1 MKQSSTPLAM
11 IRLLMLLLLII
22 AGGDNKLYG
31 GDIDVYA
38 RALQTERSRE
48 YDAIHYR
55 IKLRFDEDRGMFW
68 GQTTITLRPLRDGF
82 DSVSLD
88 AEKFVVSSVE
98 DQHGKPLEFNQSDGK
113 IVVSLE
119 EAHDYG
125 DPLSVTVSYSAKEC
139 AASKDFPLG
148 ISFVEATEANPRL
161 IQALSFPTG
170 ARHWFPCYDHPND
183 KATIEVIATVREGY
197 EALSNGK
204 LLSVT
209 ADARNKTQT
218 FHWLQDR
225 PHSTYLTVLAA
236 GPYQVI
242 EDSLGDLA
250 INYWVYPQDVNNA
263 WFSFCQTPD
272 IIAFFNREFGYEYPW
287 DKYDQVTIP
296 GIGGGAECTSAT
308 LLGHGVIHDE
318 KADKDFPSHKLIA
331 HEAAH
336 QWWGDLV
343 TLRDWGH
350 TWINESFGTYSDH
363 LYIKHSLGADEG
375 AVDLLGKKNAYLRE
389 AHNRYMR
396 PIVFH
401 QWDEPGQNFDS
412 HTYPKG
418 AAVIN
423 MMRWILGDEP
433 FRKAI
438 SHFLHKHAYAP
449 ADTHD
454 FITAIK
460 EMTGQNLDWFF
471 EQWLFS
477 PGHPVFEV
485 SYHWDRSAKAVK
497 LNIAQAQDTSGR
509 VPLFKTPVVIAVVTA
524 AGKISEKVW
533 LKGKV
538 EEFDI
543 ACDEAP
549 LMVRFDEGNFLLK
562 EWTFEKTTQEL
573 IYQLKHDDVIGRM
586 WAASELGKIKGDA
599 SSTAALL
606 ESGRDDLFWSVR
618 RAAIEA
624 LGTSEQGTHESVL
637 KQKCLD
643 QNSRVRAAALQALGD
658 SRQIELVAFFAERF
672 EKDNSYV
679 AQAAALRSIGKC
691 GDNASVGF
699 LDKAAAMKSH
709 RNILKN
715 AADWALK
722 KVSQEP
728 DE

>member
-1 MKQSSTPLAM
+1 MAM
-11 IRLLMLLLLII
+11 YKLYFALMLLCLSI
-22 AGGDNKLYG
+22 AGSDDKLHAE
-31 GDIDVYA
+31 DIDVYA
-38 RALQTERSRE
+38 RTLQTERSRD

-55 IKLRFDEDRGMFW
+55 IKLRFDEDSGRFW

-82 DSVSLD
+82 DRFSLD
-88 AEKFVVSSVE
+88 AEKFVVSSLK
-98 DQHGKPLEFNQSDGK
+98 DQRDRSLEFRQGDGG
-113 IVVSLE
+113 IDVSLRE
-119 EAHDYG
+119 THDYG
-125 DPLSVTVSYSAKEC
+125 EALSVTVSYSAQDC
-139 AASKDFPLG
+139 AASRDFPLG
-148 ISFVEATEANPRL
+148 ISFVEATDANPRL
-161 IQALSFPTG
+161 IQALSFPNG

-183 KATIEVIATVREGY
+183 KATVEVIATVRETY
-197 EALSNGK
+197 KALSNGK
-204 LLSVT
+204 LISVT
-209 ADARNKTQT
+209 EDLPNKTKT

-250 INYWVYPQDVNNA
+250 INYWVYPQDVDNA
-263 WFSFCQTPD
+263 RFSFCQTPE
-272 IIAFFNREFGYEYPW
+272 IIAFFNQEFGYEYPW

-308 LLGHGVIHDE
+308 LLGQGVIHDE

-375 AVDLLGKKNAYLRE
+375 AVDLLGKKDAYLRE

-401 QWDEPGQNFDS
+401 QWDRPQQNFDS

-423 MMRWILGDEP
+423 MMRWILGDKA
-433 FRKAI
+433 FRKTL

-454 FITAIK
+454 FMTAVK
-460 EMTGQNLDWFF
+460 EMSGQNLDWFF

-477 PGHPVFEV
+477 PGHPVFDI
-485 SYHWDRSAKAVK
+485 SYRWDESHKKIR
-497 LNIAQAQDTSGR
+497 LRIAQTQDTSGR
-509 VPLFKTPVVIAVVTA
+509 VPIFQTPVVIGLVTA
-524 AGKISEKVW
+524 AGKKTERVW
-533 LKGKV
+533 LQEKI

-543 ACDEAP
+543 ECDRVP
-549 LMVRFDEGNFLLK
+549 LLLRFDEGNFLLK
-562 EWTFEKTTQEL
+562 EWTFAKTSREL
-573 IYQLKHDDVIGRM
+573 IYQLEHDDAIGRM
-586 WAASELGKIKGDA
+586 WAASELGKVKQDA
-599 SSTAALL
+599 SVAASLS
-606 ESGRDDLFWSVR
+606 ESARNDPFWAVR

-624 LGTSEQGTHESVL
+624 LGRAEGKAHVSLL
-637 KQKCLD
+637 KQRCFD
-643 QNSRVRAAALQALGD
+643 ENSRVRAAALQALGE
-658 SRQIELVAFFAERF
+658 SRQAELVPFFAARF
-672 EKDNSYV
+672 EEDNSYL
-679 AQAAALRSIGKC
+679 AQAEALKAIGKS
-691 GDNASVGF
+691 GDSASVRI
-699 LDKAAAMKSH
+699 LEAAAKMKSP
-709 RNILKN
+709 RNTLKR

-722 KVSQEP
+722 QINTSH
-728 DE
+728 

>member
-1 MKQSSTPLAM
+1 MH
-11 IRLLMLLLLII
+11 RLTVSLILLSLIT
-22 AGGDNKLYG
+22 ARSDNKLYG
-31 GDIDVYA
+31 KDIDVYA
-38 RALQTERSRE
+38 RTLQTERSRD

-68 GQTTITLRPLRDGF
+68 GETTVILRPLHDAF
-82 DSVSLD
+82 DRFSLD
-88 AEKFVVSSVE
+88 AEKFVVSSVT
-98 DQHGKPLEFNQSDGK
+98 DQDGKALEFNQSDGN
-113 IVVSLE
+113 IAVSLG

-125 DPLSVTVSYSAKEC
+125 APLSVTVSYSAKDC
-139 AASKDFPLG
+139 TASKDFPLG
-148 ISFVEATEANPRL
+148 ISFVPATEANPRL

-183 KATIEVIATVREGY
+183 KATIEVIATVSEDYR
-197 EALSNGK
+197 ALSNGK

-209 ADARNKTQT
+209 ADTRNKTQT

-242 EDSLGDLA
+242 EDSLGDLE

-263 WFSFCQTPD
+263 WFSFCQTPQ
-272 IIAFFNREFGYEYPW
+272 IIEFFNQEFGYDYPW

-308 LLGHGVIHDE
+308 LLGQGVIHDE

-363 LYIKHSLGADEG
+363 LYMKYSLGADEG
-375 AVDLLGKKNAYLRE
+375 AVDLLDKKNAYLRE

-401 QWDEPGQNFDS
+401 QWDKPGQNFDS

-433 FRKAI
+433 FRKTLA
-438 SHFLHKHAYAP
+438 HFLHKHAYAP

-454 FITAIK
+454 FMTAIK
-460 EMTGQNLDWFF
+460 EKTGQNLDWFF
-471 EQWLFS
+471 EQWFYS
-477 PGHPVFEV
+477 PGHPVFDV
-485 SYHWDRSAKAVK
+485 SYHWDRSAKKVR
-497 LNIAQAQDTSGR
+497 LRIAQTQDTSGR
-509 VPLFKTPVVIAVVTA
+509 VPLFKTPVVIAVVTVE
-524 AGKISEKVW
+524 GKKTEEVW
-533 LKGKV
+533 LKERV
-538 EEFDI
+538 EDI
-543 ACDEAP
+543 ELACDEMP
-549 LMVRFDEGNFLLK
+549 LLVRFDEGNFLLK

-573 IYQLKHDDVIGRM
+573 IYQLNHDDVIGRM
-586 WAASELGKIKGDA
+586 WAASELGKIKKDA
-599 SSTAALL
+599 SAQGALL
-606 ESGRDDLFWSVR
+606 ESARNDPFWSVR

-624 LGTSEQGTHESVL
+624 LDAPTHEGHTNVL

-643 QNSRVRAAALQALGD
+643 QNSRVRAAALQALGEC
-658 SRQIELVAFFAERF
+658 RQVELATFFAERF
-672 EKDNSYV
+672 DKDNSYL
-679 AQAAALRSIGKC
+679 AQAEALKAMGKS
-691 GDNASVGF
+691 GDRASVRI
-699 LDKAAAMKSH
+699 LEEAAKMKSP
-709 RNILKN
+709 RNTLKR

-722 KVSQEP
+722 QINSSNGK
-728 DE
+728 